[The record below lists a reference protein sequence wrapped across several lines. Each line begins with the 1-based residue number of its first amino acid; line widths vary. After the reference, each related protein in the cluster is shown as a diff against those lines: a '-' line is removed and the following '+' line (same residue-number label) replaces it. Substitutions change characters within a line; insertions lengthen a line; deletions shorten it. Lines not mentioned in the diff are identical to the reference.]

1 MLIDLLK
8 RAYIFN
14 NLLPGA
20 AWFQDLYFDSQFL
33 FKVPLLCDLS
43 PKGKNNTN
51 SALTTCGVAV
61 NAVTIRIVASVTI
74 TDARNGLAVLDH
86 NERQKT
92 RRWPPFANAIV

>member
-1 MLIDLLK
+1 MLHGYKIYILTLSFYLK
-8 RAYIFN
+8 SRYCVIC
-14 NLLPGA
+14 L
-20 AWFQDLYFDSQFL
+20 Q
-33 FKVPLLCDLS
+33 
-43 PKGKNNTN
+43 KGKNNAN

-74 TDARNGLAVLDH
+74 TDASNGLAVLDH